1 MCKKGVKWSGRDDDK
16 AREGKMNVA
25 YTLWEASWNS
35 CMWPGSCKVRVRTTP
50 PLNTFS
56 ESCMWQ

>member
-50 PLNTFS
+50 P
-56 ESCMWQ
+56 C